1 MYKCPLPP
9 DGSPLANTASVPAD
23 SVARERLST
32 IDTRDNSRTWL
43 REIGQ
48 RTGKGID
55 LNSTVTHGTNGLRA
69 AVSQIAI
76 GLVTRRLML
85 VRFSAT
91 AREHPAAT
99 KHDEAGCL
107 DKWETTSVSANPQVT
122 KGRTSAPRSA
132 RR

>member
-1 MYKCPLPP
+1 MYKCPLRS
-9 DGSPLANTASVPAD
+9 DGSPLANTASVPAN

-76 GLVTRRLML
+76 G
-85 VRFSAT
+85 
-91 AREHPAAT
+91 
-99 KHDEAGCL
+99 
-107 DKWETTSVSANPQVT
+107 
-122 KGRTSAPRSA
+122 
-132 RR
+132 